1 MALKWTNQRDLDL
14 EFIRA
19 KEEYDRKAIVFL
31 QSVGERVVKY
41 AREHGSYTD
50 QTGNLRH
57 SIGYVIIQYGK
68 VVSENFS
75 SGNGYPE
82 AQQEA
87 REAAM
92 KVASELPKMHTYR
105 GWVAGMEYARYVEA
119 RGYDVI
125 QGSGNWVESNVESLK
140 EEFRRY
146 LKSKKA

>member
-92 KVASELPKMHTYR
+92 KVASELPKMHTYLV
-105 GWVAGMEYARYVEA
+105 WVAGMKYARYVEA
-119 RGYDVI
+119 KGYDVI